1 MIRIIPVPRQTQRRA
16 GTLFHYYLTYLFL
29 TSVLLTTTGLCL
41 HTVLKA
47 DRLDNQASAHLKTL
61 LRLEGSLRTDAT
73 AAVDMETTV
82 TELKIHLPEAD
93 STVRWVAL
101 NNVLTREKNTADTLT
116 NSDRFVFHKGTSL
129 EFSSKDETAVR
140 LTLTEPPRP
149 GRDETDPTT
158 ATTRHSRQVEI
169 VLFVR
174 STVRLDSSV
183 QPIPANE
190 PAAGDTATAESE
202 GAN

>member
-1 MIRIIPVPRQTQRRA
+1 MMRIIPVPRQTQRRT

-73 AAVDMETTV
+73 AAVDMETTA
-82 TELKIHLPEAD
+82 TELKFYLPEAD

-101 NNVLTREKNTADTLT
+101 NNVLTRENNTADTLT

-140 LTLTEPPRP
+140 LILTEPPRM
-149 GRDETDPTT
+149 
-158 ATTRHSRQVEI
+158 RHPEDSSPAGENTSHSVEFL
-169 VLFVR
+169 LFVR
-174 STVRLDSSV
+174 PAVVPVTSEPSAR
-183 QPIPANE
+183 ANE
-190 PAAGDTATAESE
+190 SDTGTLRAAEYERT
-202 GAN
+202 N